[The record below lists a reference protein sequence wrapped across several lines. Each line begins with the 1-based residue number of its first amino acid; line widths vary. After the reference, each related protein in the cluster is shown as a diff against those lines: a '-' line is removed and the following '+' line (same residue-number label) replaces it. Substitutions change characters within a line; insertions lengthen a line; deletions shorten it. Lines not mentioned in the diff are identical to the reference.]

1 MKKLFACL
9 FLIGTTGLA
18 SAQISNFT
26 GLSVG
31 GNIEFKST
39 TLKLSSSGTEF
50 SGLGSQNL
58 IGSISADYGIEIG
71 KSSVLLVGGKFDL
84 QDTNIVEVTS
94 SGTTVKLDESNHYSL
109 FVAPGI
115 LLNDKTLGYVKL
127 SYESSK
133 ATSNISSTIEVGTI
147 TGMGYGAGIRTHLS
161 GNWFANIEAARIVYS
176 SKSIDS
182 ISYSTGTTIGMFGLS
197 YKF

>member
-1 MKKLFACL
+1 M
-9 FLIGTTGLA
+9 
-18 SAQISNFT
+18 
-26 GLSVG
+26 
-31 GNIEFKST
+31 
-39 TLKLSSSGTEF
+39 
-50 SGLGSQNL
+50 

-161 GNWFANIEAARIVYS
+161 GNWFANIEAARIIYRT
-176 SKSIDS
+176 KSIDS
-182 ISYSTGTTIGMFGLS
+182 ISY
-197 YKF
+197 